1 MRGLFVPA
9 LRRTLDAMFRRGW
22 LVLVVPFALSGCAVP
37 AMRIYPCDPEGT
49 SRACTNTCGDGVEIC
64 KNGSWGACVVEP
76 VRLPCSDTC
85 GEGTRLCQD
94 NQRADRCEVAPVY
107 LPCTDACGEGTRL
120 CQNNRRADK
129 CEVAPVVEDCASI
142 CGPGTRTC
150 ANDQWGAC
158 TAPQPKQPKLTAVI
172 RDFHMTFPDVMSR
185 ADTTRAT
192 GWDSSIVEDML
203 GADDKPV
210 YLRTGPTLTVAG
222 PDTFNQWYR
231 DVPGVNAKTTI
242 ELPLTPT
249 NASKDVYGYS
259 NTSFFPID
267 GQLFGNEG
275 EDHNYGFTVEI
286 VTSFRYQGGE
296 TFTFYGDDDVFV
308 FINRVLAIDLGGIH
322 EAMGRTVELDVA
334 ARALGIAT
342 GGSYSMHIFFAERHP
357 IASDFV
363 LETSLSEFAMCD

>member
-1 MRGLFVPA
+1 MFGGRWLAVLALVGLA
-9 LRRTLDAMFRRGW
+9 A
-22 LVLVVPFALSGCAVP
+22 CAVP
-37 AMRIYPCDPEGT
+37 PMRIYPCEPEGT
-49 SRACTNTCGDGVEIC
+49 SRTCHDTCGEGVQVC
-64 KNGSWGACVVEP
+64 TGGSWSACAVP
-76 VRLPCSDTC
+76 PTRLPCSDSC
-85 GEGTRLCQD
+85 GAGTRLCQND
-94 NQRADRCEVAPVY
+94 RLADRCEVAPVR
-107 LPCTDACGEGTRL
+107 LPCTDACGAGTRL
-120 CQNNRRADK
+120 CQNDRLADR
-129 CEVAPVVEDCASI
+129 CEVAPVVQDCPSI

-150 ANDQWGAC
+150 ANGQWGAC
-158 TAPQPKQPKLTAVI
+158 TAPQPKEPKLTAFV

-185 ADTTRAT
+185 TDTTRAT
-192 GWDSSIVEDML
+192 GWDSSIVADNL
-203 GADDKPV
+203 GDDDKPV
-210 YLRTGPTLTVAG
+210 YAHTGPTLTVAG

-249 NASKDVYGYS
+249 NASKQVYGYS

-296 TFTFYGDDDVFV
+296 SFTFWGDDDVFV

-322 EAMGRTVELDVA
+322 EAMGRTVDLDVA
-334 ARALGIAT
+334 ATALGIVP
-342 GGSYSMHIFFAERHP
+342 GGVYAMHIFFAERHP

-363 LETSLSEFAMCD
+363 LETSLSEFAVCD